1 MRTFNPLHFLDPTTF
16 AQSIGSSNPGE
27 PPRPVMITGTKRG
40 FEIRGHEGIDVGKIT
55 HLHPDHRDTTA
66 SDANVAWLVDA
77 DRNHVTGVLGYT
89 KGNTNI
95 LPMHHNSAFLYRQG
109 EGWALGRLISR
120 NDQYTNYRP
129 FLRGQ
134 GGPSYLEGDAARPAW
149 VMRTIATSTGEPIY
163 MRREVSPE
171 TIFPAAHWAT
181 ATFPN
186 HGVSPELRN
195 ILLELA
201 EAYYTEAFAF
211 LGLQIQAHRRHWGDE
226 PRQAVVENGVEI
238 PEPTFSS
245 NVRGTI
251 SVSQEL
257 TDEQRRV
264 LGAVGVSP
272 ASVVTDKEFNVT
284 IHENVSDPT
293 EILALAERKALE
305 QVGSGDGLSSRGIK
319 ITRSARI
326 ISGLKSE

>member
-1 MRTFNPLHFLDPTTF
+1 MRNFNPLHFLDPTTF
-16 AQSIGSSNPGE
+16 AQSVGSSNPSE

-40 FEIRGHEGIDVGKIT
+40 FEVRGFESTDVGKVT
-55 HLHPDHRDTTA
+55 HLHPDYKDSTA
-66 SDANVAWLVDA
+66 SDSNVAWLVDA

-89 KGNTNI
+89 KGNTDI
-95 LPMHHNSAFLYRQG
+95 RSMYHNSVFLYQQG

-120 NDQYTNYRP
+120 NDQYMNYRP

-134 GGPSYLEGDAARPAW
+134 GGPAYLEGDNARPAW
-149 VMRTIATSTGEPIY
+149 VMRTIATSTGEPVY
-163 MRREVSPE
+163 MGDEVSPE
-171 TIFPAAHWAT
+171 IIFPAASWAT
-181 ATFPN
+181 STFPN

-195 ILLELA
+195 LLLELA
-201 EAYYTEAFAF
+201 EAYYQESFAF

-226 PRQAVVENGVEI
+226 PRKAVIEKGVEI

-251 SVSQEL
+251 SVSREL
-257 TDEQRRV
+257 TEEQRRV

-272 ASVVTDKEFNVT
+272 SNVVTDKEFNVT
-284 IHENVSDPT
+284 IHENTSNPAD
-293 EILALAERKALE
+293 ILALAERKAIQ
-305 QVGSGDGLSSRGIK
+305 QVGAGDDFSSRGIK
-319 ITRSARI
+319 ITHSSRI